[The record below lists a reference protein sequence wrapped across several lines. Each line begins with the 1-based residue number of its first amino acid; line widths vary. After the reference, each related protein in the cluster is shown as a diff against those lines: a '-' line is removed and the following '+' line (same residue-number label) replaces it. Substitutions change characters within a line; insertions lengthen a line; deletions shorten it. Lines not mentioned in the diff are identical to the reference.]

1 MTPRLEVRDLTVAYG
16 RLEVVHGVSL
26 RVEPGTVTTLI
37 GSNGAGKTT
46 TLKSIA
52 GLLRPQS
59 GDILLDGE
67 PIAALPTDRIVA
79 RGVVLVPEGRRIFP
93 NLTVRENL
101 RLGAFAR
108 WDRKRVEADLNE
120 MLELFPALRDK
131 LGRLGGVL
139 SGGEQQMLAIA
150 RALMSR
156 PRVLLLDEPSMGL
169 APKLVAEVFSMIK
182 AITRR
187 GPTILLVEQNARV
200 ALACSDYGYVLE
212 GGRIVSADRAA
223 RLLESDAVRQAY
235 LGE

>member
-1 MTPRLEVRDLTVAYG
+1 VTPRLEVRDLTVAYG
-16 RLEVVHGVSL
+16 RLVVVHGVSL

-67 PIAALPTDRIVA
+67 PIAALPTDQIVS

-101 RLGAFAR
+101 RLGAFAC
-108 WDRKRVEADLNE
+108 WDRKRVEADLTE
-120 MLELFPALRDK
+120 MLQLFPLLRDK

-169 APKLVAEVFSMIK
+169 APKLVAEVFSMIE
-182 AITRR
+182 AITHR

-212 GGRIVSADRAA
+212 GGRIVFADRAA